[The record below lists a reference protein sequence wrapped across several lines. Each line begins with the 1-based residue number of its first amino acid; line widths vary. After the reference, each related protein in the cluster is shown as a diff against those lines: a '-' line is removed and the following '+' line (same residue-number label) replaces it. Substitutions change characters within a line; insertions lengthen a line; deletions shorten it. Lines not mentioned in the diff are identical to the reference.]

1 MKVEIAEYIAKNG
14 KSPFAV
20 WFKKLNSEAAAKIS
34 TALYRIEQGNF
45 SNVKNVGAGV
55 AEYKIDFGPGY
66 RIYFGQLN
74 DVFII
79 LLGGGTKKRQDND
92 IANAKRY
99 WQEYKNRRFN

>member
-1 MKVEIAEYIAKNG
+1 MEVVEYIAKNG
-14 KSPFAV
+14 KSPFAA
-20 WFKKLNSEAAAKIS
+20 WFKKLNNEAAVKIT

-66 RIYFGQLN
+66 RIYFAQVN
-74 DVFII
+74 DTLII
-79 LLGGGTKKRQDND
+79 LLGGGTKKRQNND
-92 IANAKRY
+92 IMNAKQY